1 MAALWRNGVAE
12 ISLAAIHRAPQR
24 AYHGGANGAAIAV
37 APWWVAMKMAKM
49 LGLSF
54 TMSTSRLA
62 RNAHAPAPV
71 PAPAPASASAGHAA
85 RTAARPAAAVRA
97 TRIDPGWKYVS
108 AVEEENTN
116 DTICNFCGKI
126 MRGGITRAKE
136 HLMIK
141 PGNIVGSSTEEH
153 SVNARELDLDSLG
166 FGLSEEDAQGI
177 DEIPNP
183 TPMAAARG
191 VRRVHRYIAR
201 WFYQAGIPLNPVR
214 LKSFQEM
221 LWAVGSFGPNLSAP
235 TYHAPRVP
243 LLNEELEYTKDL
255 LKGHKEQ

>member
-49 LGLSF
+49 VATSCCRPLPPPVAARRQPTPLVVTAVCRSSPQFPLFSGLSF

-141 PGNIVGSSTEEH
+141 PGNIVGCKM
-153 SVNARELDLDSLG
+153 VPKDVIAELWEFYNQKNLRKTKFYASKH
-166 FGLSEEDAQGI
+166 
-177 DEIPNP
+177 
-183 TPMAAARG
+183 RG
-191 VRRVHRYIAR
+191 
-201 WFYQAGIPLNPVR
+201 
-214 LKSFQEM
+214 
-221 LWAVGSFGPNLSAP
+221 
-235 TYHAPRVP
+235 T
-243 LLNEELEYTKDL
+243 
-255 LKGHKEQ
+255 

>member
-1 MAALWRNGVAE
+1 
-12 ISLAAIHRAPQR
+12 
-24 AYHGGANGAAIAV
+24 
-37 APWWVAMKMAKM
+37 
-49 LGLSF
+49 
-54 TMSTSRLA
+54 MSTSRLA

-141 PGNIVGSSTEEH
+141 PGNIVGCKM
-153 SVNARELDLDSLG
+153 VPKDVIAELWEFYNQKNLRKTKFYASKH
-166 FGLSEEDAQGI
+166 
-177 DEIPNP
+177 
-183 TPMAAARG
+183 RG
-191 VRRVHRYIAR
+191 
-201 WFYQAGIPLNPVR
+201 
-214 LKSFQEM
+214 
-221 LWAVGSFGPNLSAP
+221 
-235 TYHAPRVP
+235 T
-243 LLNEELEYTKDL
+243 
-255 LKGHKEQ
+255 

>member
-1 MAALWRNGVAE
+1 
-12 ISLAAIHRAPQR
+12 
-24 AYHGGANGAAIAV
+24 
-37 APWWVAMKMAKM
+37 
-49 LGLSF
+49 F
-54 TMSTSRLA
+54 TMSTSRPTH
-62 RNAHAPAPV
+62 NFDAPASASAPV
-71 PAPAPASASAGHAA
+71 SASASAGHATETTA
-85 RTAARPAAAVRA
+85 RSVAVIRA

-108 AVEEENTN
+108 AVEEKNTN

-141 PGNIVGSSTEEH
+141 LGNVVGCKM
-153 SVNARELDLDSLG
+153 VPKD
-166 FGLSEEDAQGI
+166 EDAQGI

-191 VRRVHRYIAR
+191 GASSIRGPMNLFMKGPETAIARNKKEKLRQQNIKEACNKEVVRRVHQYIAR

-221 LWAVGSFGPNLSAP
+221 LWAVGSFGPNLPAP
-235 TYHAPRVP
+235 SYHALR
-243 LLNEELEYTKDL
+243 
-255 LKGHKEQ
+255 